1 MGVAALLTGAVK
13 PAASGA
19 TVVILSGGNVD
30 AGLLASVAHRQETAA
45 GPAPALLHPHRR
57 PPGRPRPAADRASRA
72 AGGNLLTVSHV
83 RDGVALHVRE
93 TGVELTIE
101 TRGPE
106 HADEIV
112 AALTG
117 DGYDVER
124 FPEGA

>member
-1 MGVAALLTGAVK
+1 MA
-13 PAASGA
+13 
-19 TVVILSGGNVD
+19 
-30 AGLLASVAHRQETAA
+30 
-45 GPAPALLHPHRR
+45 
-57 PPGRPRPAADRASRA
+57 A

-112 AALTG
+112 GALAG
-117 DGYDVER
+117 GGYDVER
-124 FPEGA
+124 FPEGP